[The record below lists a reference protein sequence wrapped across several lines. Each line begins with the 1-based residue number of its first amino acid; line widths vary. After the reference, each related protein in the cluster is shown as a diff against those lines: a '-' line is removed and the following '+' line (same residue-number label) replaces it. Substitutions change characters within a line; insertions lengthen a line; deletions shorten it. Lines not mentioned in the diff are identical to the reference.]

1 MSGLAESLHQRK
13 TSEFLFKQAVLRM
26 MTTTIL
32 AAPIEKLLYARRRAW
47 IFSLNPYKQVSPSHF
62 PKEKPE
68 A

>member
-13 TSEFLFKQAVLRM
+13 TSSFLFAQDVLRM
-26 MTTTIL
+26 TTTVR
-32 AAPIEKLLYARRRAW
+32 AASIEKLLCARQCAW
-47 IFSLNPYKQVSPSHF
+47 IFSLNPYKQVSLSCF

>member
-1 MSGLAESLHQRK
+1 MSGLAESLRQRK

-32 AAPIEKLLYARRRAW
+32 AAPTEKLLYARQCAW
-47 IFSLNPYKQVSPSHF
+47 IFSLNPYKQVPPSHF